1 MRADA
6 LWQEVVKIR
15 RRRAMFWC
23 AVGVPAG
30 LVVLVL
36 VVDAVLKG
44 ARPASYIGGADLLDR
59 MPGAA
64 TFGGVIMAVLL
75 GAQTGAYD
83 VQQGTFRYLAM
94 TGRPR
99 LGLYLAR
106 LPALLGVVL
115 AVLVPPI
122 VIAAV
127 AAQAMPLD
135 GDAAAGLS
143 DHALAVWSPIVQS
156 WVYAL
161 VSRGS
166 GALLRSVG
174 VAIAVAL
181 VLNLAALPVLSL
193 VNEVSRTAGD
203 LTLPLAV
210 QRLVEDTGRPLA
222 LAAVVVVVWCLAFV
236 AVGALRTVRAEY

>member
-44 ARPASYIGGADLLDR
+44 ARPASYIGGADLLDS
-59 MPGAA
+59 MTGAA

-122 VIAAV
+122 V
-127 AAQAMPLD
+127 
-135 GDAAAGLS
+135 
-143 DHALAVWSPIVQS
+143 
-156 WVYAL
+156 
-161 VSRGS
+161 
-166 GALLRSVG
+166 
-174 VAIAVAL
+174 IAVAL